1 MARVSEIKVALKD
14 KSIFDGQEQTLEMTM
29 RMDADY
35 PFCSIKTERWDML
48 DANGLD
54 AITDSIFKRFIDA
67 YHLSENEI

>member
-1 MARVSEIKVALKD
+1 MARVSEIKVTLKD
-14 KSIFDGQEQTLEMTM
+14 KSVFDKEEQSLEITM
-29 RMDADY
+29 HMDADY

-54 AITDSIFKRFIDA
+54 AITDSIFKRFLDA